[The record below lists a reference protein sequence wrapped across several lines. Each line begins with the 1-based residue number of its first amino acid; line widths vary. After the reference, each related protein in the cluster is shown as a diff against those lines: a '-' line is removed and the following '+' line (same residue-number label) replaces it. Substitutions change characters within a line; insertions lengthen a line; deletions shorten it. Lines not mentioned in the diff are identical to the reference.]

1 MAKKPEEEAFCFAV
15 IAIRLR
21 LLPPFFI
28 KEKKASFAENAAPLF
43 FIGNFEE
50 YNCVMD
56 TPNVLLVLRPSIFF
70 GCECFLIDI
79 VAM

>member
-1 MAKKPEEEAFCFAV
+1 MRLLPFQ
-15 IAIRLR
+15 LR
-21 LLPPFFI
+21 LLPLFLLR
-28 KEKKASFAENAAPLF
+28 KKKACFPKDVAPIF

-50 YNCVMD
+50 YSCVMD
-56 TPNVLLVLRPSIFF
+56 TENVLLVRPSIFF

>member
-1 MAKKPEEEAFCFAV
+1 MFCGYCHSA
-15 IAIRLR
+15 APLAA
-21 LLPPFFI
+21 FFI
-28 KEKKASFAENAAPLF
+28 KEKRASFAENAAPLF

-50 YNCVMD
+50 YSCVMD